1 MNMSTLVT
9 CVIEFIGGSAQYN
22 SGPLDAV
29 SEMPSLDRIAGFC
42 FTYQGALFLSGVGSY
57 GGGSSLTYRVKV
69 GLAKGI
75 KFARPLSGLLSL
87 KYSKPLDE
95 VFELL
100 RWLRLKLPVV
110 SLLQIRTNTG
120 SRKCLMSWVMLMCS
134 YVRSS
139 CYQWLSVF

>member
-42 FTYQGALFLSGVGSY
+42 LTYQGVLFLCGVGSY

-69 GLAKGI
+69 GLAKEI

-87 KYSKPLDE
+87 KHSKPFDE
-95 VFELL
+95 VF
-100 RWLRLKLPVV
+100 
-110 SLLQIRTNTG
+110 
-120 SRKCLMSWVMLMCS
+120 
-134 YVRSS
+134 
-139 CYQWLSVF
+139 